1 MSNMFQD
8 NFKALRKQ
16 KGFTQEALAIQLH
29 VVRQTVS
36 KWEKGLSVPD
46 ADMLQRIAEVLEVDV
61 AQLLGGELP
70 KSADDRSAVV
80 EQLAQI
86 NEQLAVRNRR
96 ARRVWRVAAVLL
108 ALLLLVPLAV
118 AALGFARYTGTRQAG
133 SVTWNCALG
142 DEEYAWEIVYD
153 DSYRI
158 TETTGDQWVVESAG
172 LDGITDARACA
183 RQLEA
188 FFAGQGGAAEVVE
201 ATGLPLDKP

>member
-1 MSNMFQD
+1 MFQD

-80 EQLAQI
+80 EQLARI

-96 ARRVWRVAAVLL
+96 ARRVWRIAAVLL
-108 ALLLLVPLAV
+108 ALLLLVPLALAV
-118 AALGFARYTGTRQAG
+118 LGVARYTGNRQAG
-133 SVTWNCALG
+133 SVTWSCALG
-142 DEEYAWEIVYD
+142 GEEYAWEIVYD

-172 LDGITDARACA
+172 LDGISDARAFA
-183 RQLEA
+183 GRLEA
-188 FFAGQGGAAEVVE
+188 FFTSQGGTAEVVE
-201 ATGLPLDKP
+201 ASGLPLAKP